1 LSLETTLANMKQS
14 LFLAAVIAF
23 SGVAGKCLPPVAH
36 EGTPVGKE
44 IKNDDSMETPSFGD
58 V

>member
-1 LSLETTLANMKQS
+1 MKQS
-14 LFLAAVIAF
+14 LFLAATIAF

-44 IKNDDSMETPSFGD
+44 IKNDDSMEDPSFGD
-58 V
+58 A